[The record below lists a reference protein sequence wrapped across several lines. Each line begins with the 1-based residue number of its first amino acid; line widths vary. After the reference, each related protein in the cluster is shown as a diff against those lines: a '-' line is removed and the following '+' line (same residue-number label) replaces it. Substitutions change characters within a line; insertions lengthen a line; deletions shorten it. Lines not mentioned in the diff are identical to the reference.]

1 MNDVFFMLLPFK
13 LQILLLFCRDNL
25 FRNAV
30 LSNSDCFADDSAFNI
45 GDSRHD
51 NPFLNEK
58 WNFTT
63 NLLAFICIYLL
74 VNVHNETKNVDVI

>member
-1 MNDVFFMLLPFK
+1 MNAVFFMLLPFK

-25 FRNAV
+25 FRKAV
-30 LSNSDCFADDSAFNI
+30 LSKSDCFAVDRGFSI

-63 NLLAFICIYLL
+63 NLLAFNLHL
-74 VNVHNETKNVDVI
+74 S